1 MSLER
6 YVNESTSIIQLDG
19 YNSIPIVYI
28 SSSKIAGHLATIRDQ
43 TGYISTPSRFVV
55 STTQGISI
63 SSGISTLIFDQAF
76 SYLTLVSQTSTLWSI
91 VNISPLHNAG
101 IDTSCRDLDAIRMI
115 SPTVYTTGVTSTAS
129 LTTETMASDTI
140 LAGYMTT
147 SSIFTNVPDG
157 NTMSISGSAY
167 ISSATIVGSSLP
179 VYGYIT
185 TNRVTVGGSVSSLE
199 STYVQGPLTVNG
211 SFTTPYSVSL
221 HNNVYIE
228 SNYNIGGPLS
238 VESTVNAAT
247 VSAPS
252 IHTVKTSASTFQ
264 VRSSIQISSANISFT
279 PNQFNFDTSIVSPN
293 ISTTNSLYDTIT
305 TQSVRLR
312 EFGSFASTSIFAL
325 GSAQINNSCGSLITS
340 SIAANSLT
348 ISTVAS
354 GSFITGGVI
363 NPSSLAFSSAPATS
377 VAPITFANGLV
388 STIPIQY
395 YISSTAWAGQSFNA
409 SKKVISSINFS
420 VDSLS
425 VSTFGAPNL
434 SIQELG
440 ASTFGITNSM
450 IFTGSTVSISKASL
464 VNTTGFISTQDI
476 CANSITITGSLALNT
491 IQSTNPFALYST
503 TVRTRGG
510 TVSSLSTNAYV
521 LNTLNTSVLTVGSSP
536 APVNPLGPMIQ
547 QTDIQV
553 QGINAASAIEAVPRL
568 ALNLYPYHYRTGYG
582 HPQDPVTI
590 YATTNYQQY
599 WTLTDI
605 DPTKRLYL
613 TIDLRTNT
621 SVYSSGHVF
630 SANVNG
636 VSTVF
641 TFNPAV
647 GADSIAQYN
656 CDITD
661 IPIIAPNPVTSD
673 LTPYIEFKGYGN
685 SDVVVNASVWLS
697 YSTAT
702 SDFALRPTFFN
713 SNEGIQF
720 QNGALS
726 FPNAL
731 YATTIVN
738 SQNDTATRNLLY
750 TGGLFS
756 PSDSTLKENI
766 ELAPTGLATIDGL
779 TLRNYSYTEPYCST
793 FQLKNSGRTGLITT
807 EVAGHIPEAVQTRPF
822 PFCGFSTV
830 EMIDDAA
837 IKYAHL
843 AATKALIYEVSTLRA
858 AINKA

>member
-1 MSLER
+1 
-6 YVNESTSIIQLDG
+6 
-19 YNSIPIVYI
+19 
-28 SSSKIAGHLATIRDQ
+28 
-43 TGYISTPSRFVV
+43 
-55 STTQGISI
+55 
-63 SSGISTLIFDQAF
+63 
-76 SYLTLVSQTSTLWSI
+76 
-91 VNISPLHNAG
+91 
-101 IDTSCRDLDAIRMI
+101 
-115 SPTVYTTGVTSTAS
+115 
-129 LTTETMASDTI
+129 
-140 LAGYMTT
+140 
-147 SSIFTNVPDG
+147 
-157 NTMSISGSAY
+157 
-167 ISSATIVGSSLP
+167 
-179 VYGYIT
+179 
-185 TNRVTVGGSVSSLE
+185 
-199 STYVQGPLTVNG
+199 
-211 SFTTPYSVSL
+211 
-221 HNNVYIE
+221 
-228 SNYNIGGPLS
+228 
-238 VESTVNAAT
+238 
-247 VSAPS
+247 
-252 IHTVKTSASTFQ
+252 
-264 VRSSIQISSANISFT
+264 
-279 PNQFNFDTSIVSPN
+279 
-293 ISTTNSLYDTIT
+293 
-305 TQSVRLR
+305 
-312 EFGSFASTSIFAL
+312 
-325 GSAQINNSCGSLITS
+325 
-340 SIAANSLT
+340 
-348 ISTVAS
+348 
-354 GSFITGGVI
+354 
-363 NPSSLAFSSAPATS
+363 
-377 VAPITFANGLV
+377 
-388 STIPIQY
+388 
-395 YISSTAWAGQSFNA
+395 
-409 SKKVISSINFS
+409 
-420 VDSLS
+420 
-425 VSTFGAPNL
+425 
-434 SIQELG
+434 
-440 ASTFGITNSM
+440 
-450 IFTGSTVSISKASL
+450 
-464 VNTTGFISTQDI
+464 
-476 CANSITITGSLALNT
+476 
-491 IQSTNPFALYST
+491 
-503 TVRTRGG
+503 
-510 TVSSLSTNAYV
+510 
-521 LNTLNTSVLTVGSSP
+521 
-536 APVNPLGPMIQ
+536 MIQ